1 MLAVGGL
8 IYQQFWTRKKKNR
21 IIQIFNRGT
30 DCLQNQSH
38 KFYKEWWNRN
48 TVKILFCIVKFV
60 KFSIKDVKMTKKK
73 KKKKWLPY
81 QYLAPYN
88 TREED

>member
-8 IYQQFWTRKKKNR
+8 IYQQFWTRKKIEFFKF
-21 IIQIFNRGT
+21 IIGAQLAYKINPI
-30 DCLQNQSH
+30 

-48 TVKILFCIVKFV
+48 TVKISFSKVAVPLV
-60 KFSIKDVKMTKKK
+60 KFSIKDVKMTKKRQN
-73 KKKKWLPY
+73 KWLPY
-81 QYLAPYN
+81 TYLAPYN